1 LFEGGA
7 VTTLERYRRALQ
19 DIAGG
24 NIPRQ
29 DMAREPDEPL
39 ARWQERNAYTLLAW
53 MQETARRALENDDS
67 R

>member
-1 LFEGGA
+1 M
-7 VTTLERYRRALQ
+7 TTLERYRQALQ

-39 ARWQERNAYTLLAW
+39 SRWQERNAITLLAW
-53 MQETARRALENDDS
+53 MQETARKALERDDK

>member
-1 LFEGGA
+1 MSRI
-7 VTTLERYRRALQ
+7 ERLRQALQ
-19 DIAGG
+19 AIASG

-39 ARWQERNAYTLLAW
+39 SRWQERNAITLLAW
-53 MQETARRALENDDS
+53 MQETARRALADDDS